1 MYTTSI
7 EGLWFAF
14 FSIPGA
20 IFGTHN
26 GTIEISWVTVKN
38 CPLSLEATTG
48 KAEARQLEKAAGKI
62 HPPPFAAKT
71 VTRDCELR
79 PLQFFPGKTR
89 NSKVKNWISSDI
101 TRSPTCNYTPTPTA
115 STIDVFNGEW
125 WRFFWSRTP
134 KQPWRLETESSDV
147 WIPAAIQGQPL
158 VAAMTSGLQGSN
170 DHLESHPSWEIC
182 KKSVL
187 KWLITVLHGASL
199 TFFQAEAPL
208 STELWNHVLEP
219 QRVPVF
225 VSYQLPLSPPH
236 QSSRLNIH
244 NADLNKVSEPIL
256 PRFLPRDTLF
266 FLHVSLM
273 CNQPLKHH
281 VSMVGCFR
289 ITRNVIIIRQLYLQ
303 HCSKW
308 TYLYP

>member
-1 MYTTSI
+1 MAKLRGNKKTQKKLKWNPITFVIKSPRVQRVSEEPVRNVVGVRVELSIVPSKRSNAPSSLATCRKHRYIPSERASFGLNHPTTLMYTTSI

-101 TRSPTCNYTPTPTA
+101 TRFPTCNYTPTPTT
-115 STIDVFNGEW
+115 STIDFFNWEW

-134 KQPWRLETESSDV
+134 KQPWRLGTESSDV

-182 KKSVL
+182 SRICTK
-187 KWLITVLHGASL
+187 KWLSHSFAWCFPDIFPSRSPTFDRTV
-199 TFFQAEAPL
+199 
-208 STELWNHVLEP
+208 
-219 QRVPVF
+219 
-225 VSYQLPLSPPH
+225 
-236 QSSRLNIH
+236 
-244 NADLNKVSEPIL
+244 
-256 PRFLPRDTLF
+256 
-266 FLHVSLM
+266 
-273 CNQPLKHH
+273 
-281 VSMVGCFR
+281 
-289 ITRNVIIIRQLYLQ
+289 
-303 HCSKW
+303 
-308 TYLYP
+308 